1 MPASE
6 VVLSITTGT
15 LWLLYVISLG
25 FAALALVGLLVHLAI
40 RALVRWYRGA
50 VTKTNEYWAA
60 QTAVTDFP

>member
-50 VTKTNEYWAA
+50 VTKTNEYRA
-60 QTAVTDFP
+60 TRNPVVR